1 MSDNKGVIET
11 LNEYMVQ
18 VFDKNK
24 DGVVTL
30 KEFMSIFPNYAVGIA
45 ILFVDLLVLVAEYRV
60 WDFGFTVTGNPYK
73 AIGFVLVSAVPF
85 YLGQVFWLYPRATFI
100 QKGISI
106 AFIAT
111 SLYTSFQFG
120 AADLTQKYDINSI
133 YTFML
138 ELTAGYIVGTLIYIV
153 IDPTIKANRAKVVA
167 QDNANFEAELQIIAR
182 QVLASIKKTMES
194 QKQIAQDFGQAEAE
208 NALNMVR
215 GKKMEKGNQQPQ
227 RVFANDANQGTNS
240 TKNTGE
246 NERGEQKGE
255 TDRPNPNGR

>member
-73 AIGFVLVSAVPF
+73 AIGFVIVSAVPF

-227 RVFANDANQGTNS
+227 RVFANDAQTPSQTQQEGQGAKEQARGDGNASPNQ
-240 TKNTGE
+240 
-246 NERGEQKGE
+246 
-255 TDRPNPNGR
+255 NGR